1 MNGNFMKNLVLHVR
15 YPYAATAIVIMW
27 LGMAVIIGLQQS
39 PDVELLLV
47 ITAVSSLIIAIVGFT
62 APK

>member
-15 YPYAATAIVIMW
+15 YPYAAAIIAVMW

-39 PDVELLLV
+39 PDVELLLTTAAIGSLV
-47 ITAVSSLIIAIVGFT
+47 IALVGFT